1 MSRIH
6 GLWLSCMFISTIS
19 FAQETDYKKDP
30 AIGVHFLLND
40 YQSAANLRNSSL
52 NSVFLNKQFGKVK
65 EMTAGLAINYIKGL
79 NNHLDFSTTAG
90 GSFVSY
96 DLRNNPGTAKDRFLL
111 EVDASLIAK
120 LMSDK
125 YWFTPYAQT
134 GVGGMIYG
142 VYYGAFIPAGVGLQ
156 VNFYDEAYLLMNA
169 QYRIPITETAEYHFY
184 YSLGIAGNVGKKKEA
199 TTLKA
204 RPSIPLASN

>member
-1 MSRIH
+1 
-6 GLWLSCMFISTIS
+6 MFISTFS
-19 FAQETDYKKDP
+19 FAQETGYKKDP
-30 AIGVHFLLND
+30 AIGVHFILDD
-40 YQSAANLRNSSL
+40 YQSAANLRGSSL
-52 NSVFLNKQFGKVK
+52 NSVLINKQFGKVK
-65 EMTAGLAINYIKGL
+65 EMTAGLAINYMKGL
-79 NNHLDFSTTAG
+79 NDHIDFSTTAA

-111 EVDASLIAK
+111 EVDASLVAK

-169 QYRIPITETAEYHFY
+169 QYRIPITETAQYHFY
-184 YSLGIAGNVGKKKEA
+184 YSLGIAGNIGKKKEA
-199 TTLKA
+199 TTLKM
-204 RPSIPLASN
+204 RPSIPFASN